1 MKASFSFVLTLLS
14 CATTLL
20 ANSPAGKD
28 ARLTLQSCRTAACSA
43 SQVPT
48 GNSSLNSTSPSGA
61 LQISA
66 APAFRLP
73 TGSGSYNP
81 HVRARGNACAAC
93 LLASTSGPIIPSS
106 AIEVTEIQA
115 LGTWDAAQ
123 DMGGGGGSASG
134 TSGVVNAPS
143 LSGNARE
150 FTTSYSNSGDERYYT
165 LFGADT
171 EAANFLYDAWIYVA
185 SPSTDVANLEM
196 DMNQVMA
203 NGQTVIFGVQCDGY
217 SGTWD
222 YTANQGT
229 PQNPSDVWLHST
241 ASCNPRNWATNTW
254 HHVQMSYSR
263 DAAGNVTY
271 ESVWLDGGKQSLNAT
286 VPSAFALGWSS
297 TLLTNFQVDGLGASG
312 TATVYLDNLSVYR
325 W

>member
-1 MKASFSFVLTLLS
+1 
-14 CATTLL
+14 
-20 ANSPAGKD
+20 
-28 ARLTLQSCRTAACSA
+28 
-43 SQVPT
+43 
-48 GNSSLNSTSPSGA
+48 
-61 LQISA
+61 
-66 APAFRLP
+66 
-73 TGSGSYNP
+73 
-81 HVRARGNACAAC
+81 
-93 LLASTSGPIIPSS
+93 
-106 AIEVTEIQA
+106 

>member
-1 MKASFSFVLTLLS
+1 MKASFSFVLPFLL
-14 CATTLL
+14 CATTVR
-20 ANSPAGKD
+20 ANSPASNNV
-28 ARLTLQSCRTAACSA
+28 RLAQTCRSA
-43 SQVPT
+43 SCSSTQVST
-48 GNSSLNSTSPSGA
+48 RNSSLPVSSANAAPES
-61 LQISA
+61 SA
-66 APAFRLP
+66 APALRLP
-73 TGSGSYNP
+73 TGASSYNP
-81 HVRARGNACAAC
+81 HVRMRVNSCFACT
-93 LLASTSGPIIPSS
+93 LATSSGPNIPSN

-115 LGTWDAAQ
+115 LDTWQASQ
-123 DMGGGGGSASG
+123 DSGGSGGSASG
-134 TSGVVNAPS
+134 TSGMVNAPS

-150 FTTSYSNSGDERYYT
+150 YNTSYSESGDERYST
-165 LFGADT
+165 TFGADT
-171 EAANFLYDAWIYVA
+171 AATNFFYDAWIYIA

-241 ASCNPRNWATNTW
+241 ASCNPRNWATNAW

-263 DAAGNVTY
+263 DDAGNVTY
-271 ESVWLDGGKQSLNAT
+271 DSVWLDGAQQSMNVT
-286 VPSAFALGWSS
+286 VPCAFALGWGSV
-297 TLLTNFQVDGLGASG
+297 LLTNFQVDGLGASG
-312 TATVYLDNLSVYR
+312 SATVYLDNLAVYR